1 MNFPYEV
8 PQIVTHQI
16 LEEEIQKVEETFG
29 KVVQLLSL
37 QTICLCHPEC
47 NEGSENI
54 HSIRFHIFLF
64 RLHDLRNFIREVHY
78 NYHYIKKYEANE
90 EEFRVCC
97 QCV

>member
-1 MNFPYEV
+1 M
-8 PQIVTHQI
+8 HQI

-37 QTICLCHPEC
+37 QTICCPCHPEY

-54 HSIRFHIFLF
+54 HSIRLRKKTNRLRNFLF
-64 RLHDLRNFIREVHY
+64 RLHDLRNFIAEVHC
-78 NYHYIKKYEANE
+78 NYYYIKKYEANE
-90 EEFRVCC
+90 EDFRICC